1 MKSIKLTSVLLSG
14 ILATLATV
22 PAYSSTDDTDEC
34 QAVEEVAPLTTD
46 EKAVADVLGNTID
59 YCPPDYELIGNRL
72 CLSYLLYGPSQYKDA
87 QYFCMDRLY
96 GGKLASA
103 DDYYYARK
111 KGKCRMDVGVWLGP
125 RTGDNL
131 ALFNNWQNNY
141 DDPDGETSVFDSRYY
156 RCALGPN
163 WY

>member
-22 PAYSSTDDTDEC
+22 PANSSTDDTDEC

-87 QYFCMDRLY
+87 QYDCMDKHN
-96 GGKLASA
+96 GGRLASA

-111 KGKCRMDVGVWLGP
+111 KGKCRMNVGVWLGP

-131 ALFNNWQNNY
+131 ALFNNLPNNY
-141 DDPDGETSVFDSRYY
+141 NDPDGETSVFNSLFY